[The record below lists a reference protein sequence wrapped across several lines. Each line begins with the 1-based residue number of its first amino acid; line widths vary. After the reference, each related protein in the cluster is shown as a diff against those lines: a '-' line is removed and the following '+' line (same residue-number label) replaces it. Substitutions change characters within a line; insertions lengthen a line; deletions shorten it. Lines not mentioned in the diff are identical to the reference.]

1 MLEQG
6 DDKQENFRNAVGV
19 HCRFRCLLTAL
30 AQRYRKI
37 GETRRPDIFFGL
49 WVTLRLPHD
58 ASRSVR
64 LAVPM
69 TRAVARSSATD
80 LISRRTATGHPAGM
94 VDAAMSVPPRR
105 TR

>member
-49 WVTLRLPHD
+49 WVTTK
-58 ASRSVR
+58 ASARC
-64 LAVPM
+64 LALGSAC
-69 TRAVARSSATD
+69 RAYDPSSCPIQRHRPD
-80 LISRRTATGHPAGM
+80 FPQNGHRASGWHG
-94 VDAAMSVPPRR
+94 
-105 TR
+105 